1 MRIAQPLTLSSTHDD
16 PQSRLHC
23 YCIVI
28 ITYYLIIHANSWE
41 FFNAPFFMQ
50 ILRKI
55 INRFS
60 RSFSFSACSHSH
72 LHYRVVVALVRA
84 LIAEVP
90 QLKQSSENCQE
101 EDTTQQKAAT
111 HYKVFDVWCYL
122 FIACSLHVRIS
133 PSSSRW
139 KNYHQNC
146 SSRNVHKFIINTC
159 DDNVDNVRAALDV
172 LKFKQVNEKSN
183 N

>member
-1 MRIAQPLTLSSTHDD
+1 MRIAQPLTVSSTHDD

-60 RSFSFSACSHSH
+60 RSFSTSACSHSH
-72 LHYRVVVALVRA
+72 LHYRLVVALVRA
-84 LIAEVP
+84 HTAEVP
-90 QLKQSSENCQE
+90 QLKKQSSENCQE
-101 EDTTQQKAAT
+101 EDTTQQKTAT
-111 HYKVFDVWCYL
+111 HYKIFDVIFLSHVHCTFIFSYL
-122 FIACSLHVRIS
+122 SVVVEVKKL
-133 PSSSRW
+133 SS
-139 KNYHQNC
+139 KLQHPKC
-146 SSRNVHKFIINTC
+146 
-159 DDNVDNVRAALDV
+159 A
-172 LKFKQVNEKSN
+172 
-183 N
+183 